1 MFTESHSMHLEKRGD
16 LDIFSE
22 KSSNCSYLENVG
34 HVPKVEDVMELDC
47 CWQESCCHLCLESQG
62 SVDEGATVFLD
73 PLGEARHGQM
83 LLQDAGVNG
92 GQGLGIGEVD
102 GEDTEVTLQE
112 DTKYCITESCNSIYF
127 YLKVLYDL

>member
-1 MFTESHSMHLEKRGD
+1 
-16 LDIFSE
+16 
-22 KSSNCSYLENVG
+22 
-34 HVPKVEDVMELDC
+34 
-47 CWQESCCHLCLESQG
+47 
-62 SVDEGATVFLD
+62 
-73 PLGEARHGQM
+73 M

-112 DTKYCITESCNSIYF
+112 DTKYCITESCNSIHF